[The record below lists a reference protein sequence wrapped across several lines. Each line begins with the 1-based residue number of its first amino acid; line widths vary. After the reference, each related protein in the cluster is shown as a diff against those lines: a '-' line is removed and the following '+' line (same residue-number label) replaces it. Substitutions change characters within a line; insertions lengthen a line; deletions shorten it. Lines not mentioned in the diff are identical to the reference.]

1 VVARSEIIWLTRFV
15 DLGVC
20 HEPGLSP
27 MMNFIWRIFMTSRFV
42 IMSSLLMNF
51 LLVDASKAQS
61 VNFDADQ
68 KGFSNLRQAGEL
80 VTIEVTPKA
89 KELRLKVVGNTGAK
103 VKVDHLALEATYGFG
118 RVKKRVTMTRENNEF
133 VIKMEKE
140 KPLDLQIRVMTE
152 DQAEDFDFKLK

>member
-1 VVARSEIIWLTRFV
+1 MMKLT
-15 DLGVC
+15 
-20 HEPGLSP
+20 
-27 MMNFIWRIFMTSRFV
+27 WRIFMTSRFV
-42 IMSSLLMNF
+42 VTTSLIVSSLL
-51 LLVDASKAQS
+51 VAAASAQS

-103 VKVDHLALEATYGFG
+103 VKVDNLALEATYGFG
-118 RVKKRVTMTRENNEF
+118 RVKKRMTMTRENNEF

>member
-1 VVARSEIIWLTRFV
+1 
-15 DLGVC
+15 
-20 HEPGLSP
+20 
-27 MMNFIWRIFMTSRFV
+27 MTSRFV
-42 IMSSLLMNF
+42 VTTSLIVSSLL
-51 LLVDASKAQS
+51 VAAASARS

-103 VKVDHLALEATYGFG
+103 VKVDNLALEATYGFG